1 VRVFGLSGRIVA
13 RRARRPG
20 GRARLRSRVA
30 ARCSAPAITQRISS
44 GVGRPFHRALSWQNP
59 LFYIRIITVPRH
71 AWMDFSTR
79 CFGVKHETFG
89 ATTGQIPDHTIQ
101 NCFSAAS
108 MSAREWTGRER
119 DDHCEP
125 ASIPRSWR
133 EMLTL

>member
-1 VRVFGLSGRIVA
+1 LWRGARGGRGAAHGSA
-13 RRARRPG
+13 RRAALG
-20 GRARLRSRVA
+20 TGS
-30 ARCSAPAITQRISS
+30 ITQRISS